1 MIDSGQAEGEL
12 DSMLKGALAETK
24 KKLVSPSSNSCEKK
38 YLLRLYVN
46 GVTPRSKH
54 AFKAVTDICQKHLA
68 GCYDL
73 EVVDIRQH
81 PALAKGDQIVAVP
94 TLIKKLPQSLR
105 QLIGS
110 MVDEDK
116 VLIGL
121 DLKEK

>member
-1 MIDSGQAEGEL
+1 M
-12 DSMLKGALAETK
+12 
-24 KKLVSPSSNSCEKK
+24 
-38 YLLRLYVN
+38 LRLYVN

-54 AFKAVTDICQKHLA
+54 AFKTVTDICQKHLA
-68 GCYDL
+68 GRYDS

-94 TLIKKLPQSLR
+94 TVIKKLPQSLR